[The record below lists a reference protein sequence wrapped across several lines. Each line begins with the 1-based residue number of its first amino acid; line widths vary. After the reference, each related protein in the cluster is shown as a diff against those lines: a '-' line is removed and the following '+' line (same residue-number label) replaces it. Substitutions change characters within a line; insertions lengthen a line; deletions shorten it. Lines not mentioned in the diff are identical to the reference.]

1 MSYLVTARKWRPNT
15 FEDVVGQEHVTK
27 TLQNAIA
34 QNRIAHA
41 YIFSGPRGCGKTTSA
56 RLLAKAI
63 NCESRKGFNPCNKC
77 SQCLEITE
85 GRSVDVFEID
95 GASNRGIDEIR
106 DLRETVRYNPTRAK
120 YKVYIIDEVHML
132 TPQAFNALLKT
143 LEEPPP
149 YLLFI
154 FATTEIQK
162 VPATILSRCQRFDFR
177 RNSIE
182 EITLRLQFIASE
194 EKISIDD
201 EALLI
206 IAKKSD
212 GSMRDSQSIFDQLIA
227 LCGKEIAGEQVRH
240 SLNIVD
246 QELYFKIT
254 DCIIAKDIS
263 SGLKLVEEIVEF
275 GYDFREM
282 MRGLIEHFRNLLVV
296 ATTHSTKL
304 LEMTEEYKKRYETL
318 AAEFSEGDILRY
330 LKLAIE
336 LENDLR
342 FSPVP
347 RFRIE
352 LGLAQMIKM
361 EKAIS
366 LEQLLSQLEE
376 LKKSNS
382 TSVTKEPSNKYS
394 TISSS
399 SLFEKRETRYA
410 SPSLVMEPP
419 MKLAVAK
426 EPSVGIPGT
435 KPTSALRTEIS
446 LAESNLRQ
454 TLKPIS
460 LSEISSQWQNI
471 VSEVQKERR
480 WIGTVLSESKVVQC
494 DNGLVTLGCTNKA
507 FVSSLKQN
515 QDVVSATLEKIY
527 GMKFRLETIMME
539 GEKGEL
545 ETVSSPQETEHP
557 FIETLKRELGAV
569 EVI

>member
-1 MSYLVTARKWRPNT
+1 MSYLVTARKWRPNV
-15 FEDVVGQEHVTK
+15 FEDVIGQEHVTK

-41 YIFSGPRGCGKTTSA
+41 YIFSGPRGCGKTTTA

-63 NCESRKGFNPCNKC
+63 NCENRKGYNPCNKC
-77 SQCLEITE
+77 SQCVEITE

-95 GASNRGIDEIR
+95 GASNNSVDDVRQ
-106 DLRETVRYNPTRAK
+106 LQETVLYAPTRTK

-132 TPQAFNALLKT
+132 SKGAFNALLKT

-149 YLLFI
+149 FLLFI
-154 FATTEIQK
+154 FATTEIHK

-182 EITLRLQFIASE
+182 EITLRLKFIASE
-194 EKISIDD
+194 ENISVDD
-201 EALLI
+201 DALLI

-227 LCGKEIAGEQVRH
+227 LCGKEIQGEQVRH

-254 DCIIAKDIS
+254 DCIISKNIPE
-263 SGLKLVEEIVEF
+263 GLKLVEEIVEY
-275 GYDFREM
+275 GYDFREL
-282 MRGLIEHFRNLLVV
+282 MRGLIEHFRNMLII

-304 LEMTEEYKKRYETL
+304 LETTEEFKKRYESL
-318 AAEFSEGDILRY
+318 ANEFSEGDILRY

-347 RFRIE
+347 RFRVE
-352 LGLAQMIKM
+352 LGIAQMIKM

-366 LEQLLSQLEE
+366 IEQLLSQIED
-376 LKKSNS
+376 LKKNNFS
-382 TSVTKEPSNKYS
+382 SVVKESPTKYS
-394 TISSS
+394 SLASS
-399 SLFEKRETRYA
+399 SLFEKRETRFA
-410 SPSLVMEPP
+410 SPSLAMESP
-419 MKLAVAK
+419 MKVSVVK
-426 EPSVGIPGT
+426 EPSVGIPVM
-435 KPTSALRTEIS
+435 KPTSALRAEIS
-446 LAESNLRQ
+446 Q

-460 LSEISSQWQNI
+460 LSDISNQWQNI
-471 VSEVQKERR
+471 VNEVQKERR
-480 WIGTVLSESKVVQC
+480 WVGTALAESKVVKC

-527 GMKFRLETIMME
+527 GMKFRLETIMVE
-539 GEKGEL
+539 GEKVDRENI
-545 ETVSSPQETEHP
+545 TVQQESEHP
-557 FIETLKRELGAV
+557 FIQTLKRELGAV
-569 EVI
+569 EVG